1 MIEKQNIHFIGI
13 GGIGMSA
20 IAEVLH
26 GKKFNITGS
35 DITKNLI
42 TKRLKQKGLKIFNKH
57 EPKNIKDADIV
68 VYSSAIKKSNVE
80 ILEAKKKNIPIYSR
94 AMMLA
99 EVMRLKNSI
108 TISGSHGKTTTTSLI
123 SNILEDS
130 GLDPTIINGGIIN
143 GINANAKLG
152 KGEWIVAEADES
164 DGSFKMLPSTVGVI
178 NNIDFEHVDFY
189 KNIEEIKQAFV
200 DYAQNIPFYGFISI
214 NIDDENVKSIKT
226 KIKRKKIITYGFSKD
241 SNYQPFN
248 LRIERKNNKYYSI
261 FDIIINQKKKYKL
274 KDVMIPLL
282 GSHNVLNAVC
292 AYSIAKGLQIPDTKI
307 KNSLRKFKG
316 VKRRFSIIFN
326 NAKNMVIDDYAHH
339 PAEIEVT
346 LKSLKSIT
354 KKKLIVI
361 FEPHRF
367 SRVKKMILDFIKSFQ
382 KSDIIFVL
390 PIYSANEKNNS
401 KINNKYICKLLKKQY
416 KNKEILPILGK
427 PYYFKVISKYIS
439 NGDNIIFL
447 GAGQSSNLALKFTEF
462 LKTHV

>member
-1 MIEKQNIHFIGI
+1 MKIELAKKEVIHFIGI

-68 VYSSAIKKSNVE
+68 VYSSAIKQSNVE
-80 ILEAKKKNIPIYSR
+80 ILEEKKKNIPIYSR

-241 SNYQPFN
+241 SNYQPCN

-261 FDIIINQKKKYKL
+261 FDIIINQKK
-274 KDVMIPLL
+274 
-282 GSHNVLNAVC
+282 N
-292 AYSIAKGLQIPDTKI
+292 
-307 KNSLRKFKG
+307 
-316 VKRRFSIIFN
+316 
-326 NAKNMVIDDYAHH
+326 
-339 PAEIEVT
+339 
-346 LKSLKSIT
+346 
-354 KKKLIVI
+354 
-361 FEPHRF
+361 
-367 SRVKKMILDFIKSFQ
+367 
-382 KSDIIFVL
+382 
-390 PIYSANEKNNS
+390 
-401 KINNKYICKLLKKQY
+401 IN
-416 KNKEILPILGK
+416 
-427 PYYFKVISKYIS
+427 
-439 NGDNIIFL
+439 
-447 GAGQSSNLALKFTEF
+447 
-462 LKTHV
+462 